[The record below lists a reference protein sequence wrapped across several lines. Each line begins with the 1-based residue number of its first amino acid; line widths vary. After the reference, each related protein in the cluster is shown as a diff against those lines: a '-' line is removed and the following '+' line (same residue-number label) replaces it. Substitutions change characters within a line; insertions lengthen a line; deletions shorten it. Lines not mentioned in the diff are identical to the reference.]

1 MALFLHPSRA
11 LLVSIYGAIYFLC
24 FSSGKRREG
33 KKNQTHTHKKTN
45 SAHINHR
52 FFPSPR
58 PEMFLGAASLRR
70 ATTSAGKPKIS
81 ASKTRLGFGSRPQG
95 NGERTAPGRE
105 GGGGEVGDR
114 RDRSE
119 NNKRSHFCNHVVPI
133 NTHCLL
139 IKCLYDSSWRRS
151 LHTTPGGARCGF
163 FFSPLPSEQ
172 NDSKTVPFLF
182 IFFPFISPPNPK
194 PPVYVLKKQRNN
206 KNNKD
211 KAGKCTLAPRSCA
224 EALPSERSSAFA
236 PDNSQ
241 PRRPT

>member
-45 SAHINHR
+45 LAHINHR

-81 ASKTRLGFGSRPQG
+81 ASKTGFGFGSRPQG

-151 LHTTPGGARCGF
+151 LHTTPGGAGCGF
-163 FFSPLPSEQ
+163 FFFPLFPANKTTAKPSL
-172 NDSKTVPFLF
+172 SSLFSSLSFLL
-182 IFFPFISPPNPK
+182 PTPNP
-194 PPVYVLKKQRNN
+194 PFMY
-206 KNNKD
+206 
-211 KAGKCTLAPRSCA
+211 
-224 EALPSERSSAFA
+224 
-236 PDNSQ
+236 
-241 PRRPT
+241 

>member
-1 MALFLHPSRA
+1 MPQ
-11 LLVSIYGAIYFLC
+11 
-24 FSSGKRREG
+24 KRG
-33 KKNQTHTHKKTN
+33 
-45 SAHINHR
+45 
-52 FFPSPR
+52 
-58 PEMFLGAASLRR
+58 LGS
-70 ATTSAGKPKIS
+70 
-81 ASKTRLGFGSRPQG
+81 
-95 NGERTAPGRE
+95 APGLRE
-105 GGGGEVGDR
+105 TGSERPRVGRGVGGEVGDR

-151 LHTTPGGARCGF
+151 LHTTPGGAGCGF
-163 FFSPLPSEQ
+163 FFPPLPSEQ

-206 KNNKD
+206 KNNKN